1 MTPAELARLDEW
13 RQKIAADRP
22 APSAGLLAALRPL
35 ITTALP
41 RAQQTAPAAQAGAA
55 MTARTGPDQGPGKQE
70 R

>member
-1 MTPAELARLDEW
+1 MTPGEQHRLDLW
-13 RQKIAADRP
+13 RKEIAERRP

-41 RAQQTAPAAQAGAA
+41 RAQQTAPAAQTGAA
-55 MTARTGPDQGPGKQE
+55 LTARTGPDQGPGKQE